1 MASISALSPSG
12 DGKKKTKKSSDLNE
26 SSYKH
31 VALTSRKAR
40 AETMLKKLASSPAN
54 LAFKHLDKK
63 SEEFKGSLTA
73 RIRRMN

>member
-12 DGKKKTKKSSDLNE
+12 DGQKQAEKSSDLNK
-26 SSYKH
+26 SSHKH

-40 AETMLKKLASSPAN
+40 AESMLKKPASSPAN
-54 LAFKHLDKK
+54 LAFKYLDQK
-63 SEEFKGSLTA
+63 SEEFKGNLTA